1 MTERSSTRSVIAVA
15 GGSGLVGSKL
25 VAILRS
31 AGHEVLVLSRSQ
43 GIDLVDGAGLARAL
57 RGVEVVVD
65 TISTSETDHAKAR
78 GVFRECDDKSAD
90 GWAVGR
96 RPTPH
101 CPFDRGR
108 GRVYGNAHYE
118 GKRSQERLVSEGPL
132 PWTILR
138 ATQFFEFPEMVMRWT
153 RCDTRVSIAPL
164 LVQPIAASDVA
175 TFLLSAAVAPPAQG
189 ILEAAGPEKQD
200 FVDMTRRCSSW
211 EEEIRQRRSC
221 RAGMASSVRRWQA
234 MCSCPVPM
242 RRSARRLLRTGS
254 QIFPQSTSKSSI
266 QCPPLASE
274 HCSSIGSGPVDSGRT
289 MLRGDRVNGASVT
302 FKSRG
307 VFGVN
312 RPPCGRRS
320 RIRRPCGSSRVRQ
333 RISRSP

>member
-1 MTERSSTRSVIAVA
+1 M
-15 GGSGLVGSKL
+15 
-25 VAILRS
+25 
-31 AGHEVLVLSRSQ
+31 LSRSQ

-78 GVFRECDDKSAD
+78 AYFESATTNLLTAGQLVGVRHHIVLSI
-90 GWAVGR
+90 VGV
-96 RPTPH
+96 
-101 CPFDRGR
+101 D
-108 GRVYGNAHYE
+108 RVYGNAHYE

-200 FVDMTRRCSSW
+200 FVDMTRR
-211 EEEIRQRRSC
+211 
-221 RAGMASSVRRWQA
+221 V
-234 MCSCPVPM
+234 
-242 RRSARRLLRTGS
+242 
-254 QIFPQSTSKSSI
+254 
-266 QCPPLASE
+266 LAA
-274 HCSSIGSGPVDSGRT
+274 
-289 MLRGDRVNGASVT
+289 RGDTTTTLMPSWDGQ
-302 FKSRG
+302 F
-307 VFGVN
+307 
-312 RPPCGRRS
+312 
-320 RIRRPCGSSRVRQ
+320 
-333 RISRSP
+333 SPEMAGDVLLPGPDAAIGKTSFANWLADLPAVDQ